1 MDEKWMRRAL
11 DLSMKAEGYVNPNPL
26 VGAVIVKDGKVIG
39 EGYHKKYG
47 EPHAERNAFNSTDED
62 VAGATMYVTLEPC
75 SHYGKNPPCADL
87 IVEKNIGKVVV
98 GILDPNPLVAG
109 RGVKKLKDA
118 GIEVKVGVLERECK
132 KVNEIFLKYI
142 TTREPFVLMKNAMS
156 LDGKIA
162 TYLGE
167 SKWISNEKSRE
178 RVQMLRNKYAAIMVG
193 INTVIKDNPELT
205 CRLEGGVN
213 PIRVI
218 VDSKL
223 RIPIESKIVQTSK
236 KVKTIVATTSNC
248 NREKKVRLEEKG
260 IEVILIGEREDKVD
274 LKKLMKVLGEKEIDS
289 ILLEGGGEL
298 NFSALKAGIVDKV
311 ETYIAP
317 KLIGGKEAK
326 TPVEGKG
333 IDNLSDA
340 YQLENIETTIID
352 GDILIEGYVKR

>member
-26 VGAVIVKDGKVIG
+26 VGAVIVKEGKVIG

-87 IVEKNIGKVVV
+87 IVEKKIGKVVV

-109 RGVKKLKDA
+109 RGIKKLKDA

-132 KVNEIFLKYI
+132 KVNEVFLKYI
-142 TTREPFVLMKNAMS
+142 TTKEPFVLMKNAMS

-236 KVKTIVATTSNC
+236 NVKTIVATTSNC
-248 NREKKVRLEEKG
+248 NKEKKAKLEKSG
-260 IEVILIGEREDKVD
+260 VEVILIEEREGKVD
-274 LKKLMKVLGEKEIDS
+274 LKKLMKVLGQKEIDS

-340 YQLENIETTIID
+340 YQLENISTKIID

>member
-26 VGAVIVKDGKVIG
+26 VGAVIVKEGKVIG

-47 EPHAERNAFNSTDED
+47 ELHAERNAFNSTDED

-87 IVEKNIGKVVV
+87 IVEKKIGKVVV
-98 GILDPNPLVAG
+98 GILDPNSLVAG
-109 RGVKKLKDA
+109 RGIKKLKDA

-132 KVNEIFLKYI
+132 KVNEVFLKYI
-142 TTREPFVLMKNAMS
+142 TTKEPFVLMKNAMS

-205 CRLEGGVN
+205 CRLEGGVS

-236 KVKTIVATTSNC
+236 NVKTIVATTSNC
-248 NREKKVRLEEKG
+248 NKDKKAKLEKSGV
-260 IEVILIGEREDKVD
+260 EVILIEEREDKVD
-274 LKKLMKVLGEKEIDS
+274 LKKLMKVLGQKEIDS

>member
-87 IVEKNIGKVVV
+87 IVEKKIGKVVV